1 MSWDR
6 FQREAMSELG
16 LVAFVQHVPGSE
28 PPPPADPRVLAM
40 LARALGIS
48 PDALADAGILLPGIE
63 RLRDPAVK
71 RALWPSL
78 RVLRRPA

>member
-6 FQREAMSELG
+6 F
-16 LVAFVQHVPGSE
+16 
-28 PPPPADPRVLAM
+28 VLAM
-40 LARALGIS
+40 LARALGVS
-48 PDALADAGILLPGIE
+48 AQVVEEAGIVLPGME

-78 RVLRRPA
+78 RGLRRLA

>member
-6 FQREAMSELG
+6 FQREAMAELG
-16 LVAFVQHVPGSE
+16 LVAFVPHVPGSE

-40 LARALGIS
+40 LARALGVSAQVIEE
-48 PDALADAGILLPGIE
+48 AGIVLPGME

-78 RVLRRPA
+78 RGLRRLA

>member
-6 FQREAMSELG
+6 FQREAMAELG
-16 LVAFVQHVPGSE
+16 LVAFVPHMPGSE

-40 LARALGIS
+40 LARALGV
-48 PDALADAGILLPGIE
+48 PPQTLEDAGIVLPGAE

-78 RVLRRPA
+78 RRLRRPA